1 MEDYSVTVAVCVCVE
16 EGCVLQ
22 LYLSVL
28 CLLYTSVAE
37 SYVYLCVNQCAISSH
52 AFVDLIMPMRRFVV
66 SLVLTTFLGGR
77 YLWQC

>member
-1 MEDYSVTVAVCVCVE
+1 MEDYSVTVVVCVCVG

-37 SYVYLCVNQCAISSH
+37 SYIYLCVNQCAISPH
-52 AFVDLIMPMRRFVV
+52 AFVDLFMHMRRFVV
-66 SLVLTTFLGGR
+66 SLVPTTSLGGR
-77 YLWQC
+77 YRWQC